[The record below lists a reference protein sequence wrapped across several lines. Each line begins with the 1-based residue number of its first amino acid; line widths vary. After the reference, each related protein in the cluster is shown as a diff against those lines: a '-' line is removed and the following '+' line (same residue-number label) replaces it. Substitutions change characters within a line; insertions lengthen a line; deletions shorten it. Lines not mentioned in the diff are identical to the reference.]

1 MILLGENM
9 TTQLYNNIKTSDRI
23 SELEKNVALL
33 QTNVFYLQEQLQ
45 NAYIRIDTLTRD
57 MANTHDSDS

>member
-1 MILLGENM
+1 MSSQAY
-9 TTQLYNNIKTSDRI
+9 TNIKTSDRI
-23 SELEKNVALL
+23 SELEKSVGLL
-33 QTNVFYLQEQLQ
+33 QRNVFDLQQQLH